1 MEDVDL
7 LGSREVM
14 RRALEVANKG
24 TTGFHFSF
32 DMDGVDPDVAP
43 GVGTPV
49 AGGLSYR
56 EAHMLCELAS
66 TSGKMVAMDVM
77 EV

>member
-1 MEDVDL
+1 MFFVVDDAKCTTVLQDPTELDLVHSTGVTVFTMEDVDL

-43 GVGTPV
+43 
-49 AGGLSYR
+49 
-56 EAHMLCELAS
+56 
-66 TSGKMVAMDVM
+66 
-77 EV
+77 